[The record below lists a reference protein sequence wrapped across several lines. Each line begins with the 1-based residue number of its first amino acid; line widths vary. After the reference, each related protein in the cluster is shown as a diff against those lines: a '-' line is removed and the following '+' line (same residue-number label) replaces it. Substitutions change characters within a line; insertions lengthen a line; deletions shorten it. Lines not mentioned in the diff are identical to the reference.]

1 MVKKWR
7 CKMKYNE
14 LSTHWRDSAFY
25 PKFYMLDARVCF
37 PFLLFFL
44 HMRLS
49 TLLIS
54 FVAVIFLAIL
64 NKFNLT
70 LRAFFIVL
78 RETIAG
84 SKKR

>member
-1 MVKKWR
+1 MS
-7 CKMKYNE
+7 MNE
-14 LSTHWRDSAFY
+14 LATHWRDSAYY
-25 PKFYMLDARVCF
+25 PKLFMLDARACF

-54 FVAVIFLAIL
+54 LVVVIFLAIL

-70 LRAFFIVL
+70 LRAFFTVL
-78 RETIAG
+78 REAIAG

>member
-1 MVKKWR
+1 MSN
-7 CKMKYNE
+7 NE
-14 LSTHWRDSAFY
+14 LGSHWRDSAFF

-37 PFLLFFL
+37 PFLLFFF
-44 HMRLS
+44 HMRIS

-54 FVAVIFLAIL
+54 LSAVIFLAIL

-70 LRAFFIVL
+70 LKSFFIVL
-78 RETIAG
+78 RETVGG